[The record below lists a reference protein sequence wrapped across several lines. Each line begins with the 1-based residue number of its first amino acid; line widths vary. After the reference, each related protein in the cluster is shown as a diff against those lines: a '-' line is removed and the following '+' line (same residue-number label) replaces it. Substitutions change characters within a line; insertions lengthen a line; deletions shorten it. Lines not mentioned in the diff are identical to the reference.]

1 MGEVYRARDTRL
13 QRDVALKLLPASVAD
28 DAQRLARFRR
38 EAQLLA
44 ALNHPNIAHIYGVEH
59 AEASPPAIAMELVPG
74 RTLDELLRD
83 TARAQSGAGHSEGLP
98 LPDVIS
104 MARQMAGALEAAHE
118 SGIVHRDLKP
128 SNVRVRDDGV
138 VKVLDFGLAKAEESG
153 PLGSAAGGSAHTM
166 ATVTSPAMTEM
177 GLILGTAA
185 YMSPEQARGRPVD
198 KRADI
203 WAYGAVLFELVTGEQ
218 LFASSRSVTETIATV
233 IKDDLRLDRLPTDTP
248 PALRQLIARC
258 LERDPAE
265 RLRDIGEARI
275 ALSRSLEPAEASAV
289 IAGHSRTHGGT
300 LWLAGAAAAVLLS
313 AITAAVTWT
322 IKPAAPGSGLRR
334 LDLAVPPGL
343 TEITIS
349 NDATRMAYLAG
360 NQLYVRRLDELDAK
374 ALGPMHVTTRQ
385 LAWSPDD
392 RAIAF
397 TADSKIQTIPAGG
410 GPPFVVTQVP
420 ASGRVMGLAWLP
432 NNTIVFSVW
441 RDSLYGAPATGGTP
455 TVQLAIDA
463 EAEVD
468 FHHVAAL
475 PDNRMVVSTHRRKED
490 ADILELVALAGD
502 RRRVTLTH
510 DPDVRQVKHVHTNGG
525 GLLLFSREGTNVGIW
540 TTPFA
545 ERALDFTNAAL
556 LLAGATTYSVA
567 RDGTMLATIPARER
581 HVLVWVD
588 EKGAETPVSGDEIE
602 GPDQALELSPDGRR
616 AAFVQGAYRS
626 AGAGAGSV
634 TGVVVVRDLQ
644 TGVDT
649 RLSTSAP
656 TSTWGDVGLPT
667 WSPDGQRVIHRT
679 GRVEGAALVERRA
692 DIAGTART
700 LTSGML
706 GRLLSDGRTLIYTR
720 DERGA
725 GRLARAAIDR
735 DGRGGSPRG
744 LFPTES
750 VPDVGDFDI
759 SADGRL
765 IAFVARQQG
774 QRGNVFI
781 SEIGDPREQWLV
793 QEGANRP
800 RFTRDGGHLFFIRG
814 VADAQGRPQG
824 QLVRVPIATFPR
836 ISIGPPEVV
845 LLDRADGPRLGS
857 YDVAPN
863 GRRFLMYKPV
873 APTVSEGQRLV
884 LVQQSIA
891 TVGHVR

>member
-1 MGEVYRARDTRL
+1 MV
-13 QRDVALKLLPASVAD
+13 
-28 DAQRLARFRR
+28 
-38 EAQLLA
+38 
-44 ALNHPNIAHIYGVEH
+44 
-59 AEASPPAIAMELVPG
+59 
-74 RTLDELLRD
+74 
-83 TARAQSGAGHSEGLP
+83 
-98 LPDVIS
+98 
-104 MARQMAGALEAAHE
+104 
-118 SGIVHRDLKP
+118 
-128 SNVRVRDDGV
+128 
-138 VKVLDFGLAKAEESG
+138 
-153 PLGSAAGGSAHTM
+153 
-166 ATVTSPAMTEM
+166 TVTSPAMTEM

-203 WAYGAVLFELVTGEQ
+203 WAYGAVLFELVTGQ
-218 LFASSRSVTETIATV
+218 RLFASSRSVTETIASV

-248 PALRQLIARC
+248 PAVRRLIARC

-275 ALSRSLEPAEASAV
+275 LLSRPLDTAEASV
-289 IAGHSRTHGGT
+289 ETAGQSRAHRGT
-300 LWLAGAAAAVLLS
+300 LWLAAAVLA
-313 AITAAVTWT
+313 AITAAVAWT
-322 IKPAAPGSGLRR
+322 TKASAPESALRR

-343 TEITIS
+343 TDIAIS

-374 ALGPMHVTTRQ
+374 GLGPMHVTTHQ
-385 LAWSPDD
+385 LVWAPDD

-397 TADSKIQTIPAGG
+397 AADSKIQTIPTGG

-441 RDSLYGAPATGGTP
+441 RDSLYGAPATGGAP

-475 PDNRMVVSTHRRKED
+475 PDNRLVVSTHRRKED

-502 RRRVTLTH
+502 RRRVTLTQ
-510 DPDVRQVKHVHTNGG
+510 DPDVREVKHVDTPGG
-525 GLLLFSREGTNVGIW
+525 GSLLFSREGTNVGIW
-540 TTPFA
+540 STPFVA
-545 ERALDFTNAAL
+545 RGLDFRNAAL
-556 LLAGATTYSVA
+556 LLAGATTFSVA

-581 HVLVWVD
+581 HALVWVD

-700 LTSGML
+700 LTSGLL

-725 GRLARAAIDR
+725 GRLARVAIDT
-735 DGRGGSPRG
+735 DGAGSPRG
-744 LFPTES
+744 LFPTGS
-750 VPDVGDFDI
+750 PPDVGDFDI

-765 IAFVARQQG
+765 IAFVARPQG
-774 QRGNVFI
+774 ARGSVFI

-800 RFTRDGGHLFFIRG
+800 RFTRDGAHLFFIRG
-814 VADAQGRPQG
+814 LVDAQGRPQG
-824 QLVRVPIATFPR
+824 QLVRVSIATSPR

-845 LLDRADGPRLGS
+845 LRDRADGPSLAS
-857 YDVAPN
+857 YDVAPD
-863 GRRFLMYKPV
+863 GRRFLMHKPV
-873 APTVSEGQRLV
+873 APTVGESQRLV
-884 LVQQSIA
+884 LVQQSVA
-891 TVGHVR
+891 ALGPVR